1 MINNLTKIP
10 IFTKQRSRGDQPENH
25 YLQVKN
31 STGAARMIVSTDRTT
46 ARPRP
51 RAAALCAGCLQVLA
65 LALALHQ
72 TAPARQSSTPISAAE
87 FRERLDGRLTD
98 PSLARSIVGISVVR
112 LRDSSVVVERNAS
125 TLLHPG
131 SNVKLFTA
139 GAALAILPSGFR
151 FRTSV
156 WCDSDIGDGELRGNL
171 YVLGGGD
178 PLLDT
183 SDVDS
188 LAGMAAA
195 AGIRRI
201 EGDIVADLS
210 LFDTL
215 GWGRGWMWDDEPDP
229 DEGFITPL
237 SFNGAAVSV
246 ALSPGA
252 KAGDP
257 LVCRV
262 WPSGEYFD
270 LDSLSSTLPSG
281 TADSVEVTRARGFD
295 RIVVRGTMA
304 LGSPPETTSFS
315 VRYPV
320 DHFLHELRGRLRARG
335 IEFEGRLRADRT
347 DGPVH
352 LGTIERGLGE
362 VLARIN
368 KESDNLAAES
378 LLKAIAA
385 RLSGEPG
392 SAARGL
398 QAVAGYLSGF
408 GVDPGSVMIA
418 DGSGVSWY
426 TAVAPEQVT
435 ALLRD
440 QFSRAETFRAFYSS
454 LAKAARDGTLAG
466 RMTGSPAAG
475 RVAAKTGTL
484 TGVSAVSGYVTTL
497 TGELLAFSIIV
508 NHFPGKVS
516 LLRALQDGILS
527 DLALLDIGLGGR

>member
-1 MINNLTKIP
+1 MIETTEPTTNRPQPRTH
-10 IFTKQRSRGDQPENH
+10 TRG
-25 YLQVKN
+25 
-31 STGAARMIVSTDRTT
+31 ARHLPAI
-46 ARPRP
+46 
-51 RAAALCAGCLQVLA
+51 ALVLA
-65 LALALHQ
+65 LVQ
-72 TAPARQSSTPISAAE
+72 GAPARQSSTPISPAE
-87 FRERLDGRLTD
+87 FRERLGARLAD
-98 PSLARSIVGISVVR
+98 PSLARSIVGISIVR
-112 LRDSSVVVERNAS
+112 VRDSSVVAERNAS

-131 SNVKLFTA
+131 SNAKLFTT

-151 FRTSV
+151 FRTSL
-156 WCDSDIGDGELRGNL
+156 WCDAGIDDGELRGNL

-195 AGIRRI
+195 AGIRTI
-201 EGDIVADLS
+201 DGDIVADLS

-237 SFNGAAVSV
+237 SFNGASVSV

-262 WPSGEYFD
+262 EPSGGYFGID
-270 LDSLSSTLPSG
+270 NASATLPPG
-281 TADSVEVTRARGFD
+281 NADSVEVTRTRGFD
-295 RIVVRGTMA
+295 RIIVRGTMA
-304 LGSPPETTSFS
+304 LGAPPETTTFS
-315 VRYPV
+315 VRHPV
-320 DHFLHELRGRLRARG
+320 AHFLHEFRDRLRARG
-335 IEFEGRLRADRT
+335 IEFGGALRAGRT
-347 DGPVH
+347 EGPVR
-352 LGTIERGLGE
+352 LGALEHGLGE

-368 KESDNLAAES
+368 KDSDNLAAES
-378 LLKAIAA
+378 VLKTIAA

-398 QAVAGYLSGF
+398 RAVGAYISGF
-408 GVDPGSVMIA
+408 GVDSGSVILA

-426 TAVAPEQVT
+426 TAIAPSDVT
-435 ALLRD
+435 ALLLD
-440 QFSRAETFRAFYSS
+440 QHSRTETFGTFYAS

-466 RMTGSPAAG
+466 RMSGSAAAG

-484 TGVSAVSGYVTTL
+484 TGVSAVSGYVTTVS
-497 TGELLAFSIIV
+497 GELLAFSIIV
-508 NHFPGKVS
+508 NHFPGKAS
-516 LLRALQDGILS
+516 RLRALQDAILS
-527 DLALLDIGLGGR
+527 DLALLDPGPGGR